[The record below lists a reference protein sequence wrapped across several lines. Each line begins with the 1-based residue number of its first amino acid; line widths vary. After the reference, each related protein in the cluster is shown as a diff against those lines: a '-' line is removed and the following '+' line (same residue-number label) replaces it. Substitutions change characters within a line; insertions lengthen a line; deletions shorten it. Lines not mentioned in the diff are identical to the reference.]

1 MEELTSLTDKRI
13 LIINKEVKNIGG
25 TNMTENKNITFVE
38 ELSDLCDQNAKLW
51 ELVKAMP
58 YCMYPP
64 KCIKCPLFS
73 KSDPSTDSMP
83 ECKARAKLR
92 ELGIEVDFK

>member
-1 MEELTSLTDKRI
+1 MA
-13 LIINKEVKNIGG
+13 
-25 TNMTENKNITFVE
+25 ENKNITFVE

-51 ELVKAMP
+51 ELVRAMP

-64 KCIKCPLFS
+64 KCVKCPLFS
-73 KSDPSTDSMP
+73 NMGGIS

-92 ELGIEVDFK
+92 ELGFEMDFK